1 MRPSLL
7 DDVSSAEARRG
18 PLGNPGRP
26 CSGRR
31 RAGRRARA
39 IGHAMSRGY
48 VLEHPVDDPDDDDD
62 DDFDEDD
69 DGEDDE
75 DSDEEETETWQV
87 SDLRPFR

>member
-1 MRPSLL
+1 
-7 DDVSSAEARRG
+7 
-18 PLGNPGRP
+18 
-26 CSGRR
+26 
-31 RAGRRARA
+31 
-39 IGHAMSRGY
+39 MSRDY

-87 SDLRPFR
+87 SDLRPSAKGRSLLDFRDSTCLD